1 MAKSFG
7 RGNSY
12 LNTDSAFQAIFPND
26 GKIFWEKM
34 SDCVDSKARHEP
46 RELAIEEPQSKQG
59 LRKRM
64 ALMAYCHYRFVTRLL
79 ALRITLL
86 HEFQIATTLS
96 AAVARCNVFHDIG
109 H

>member
-12 LNTDSAFQAIFPND
+12 LNADSAFQAIFPND

-34 SDCVDSKARHEP
+34 SDCVDPKARHEP
-46 RELAIEEPQSKQG
+46 RELAIEGPQSKQG

-96 AAVARCNVFHDIG
+96 SMPGRCNVFHDIG